1 MTTLTLDPRT
11 NVSGVAEL
19 LQIRDQ
25 LETLTARRAEVASH
39 IAEDAEFMGGEVLH
53 IPSYDARGIAEAPIG
68 TVYHVSHFESECR
81 PWITTEHD
89 AHRADQCPERRR
101 RFWCGQRQ
109 GEKVRVPYTR
119 EPKRSWHTFLGSWVL
134 IAYDAETRMGTLV
147 AIQEATA

>member
-25 LETLTARRAEVASH
+25 LEKLTARRAEVASH
-39 IAEDAEFMGGEVLH
+39 IAEDAEFMGGEVLR
-53 IPSYDARGIAEAPIG
+53 IPSYDARGITEAPIG

-81 PWITTEHD
+81 PWITEHD
-89 AHRADQCPERRR
+89 AHRADQCPKRRL
-101 RFWCGQRQ
+101 FWCGRRQ
-109 GEKVRVPYTR
+109 GEKVRVAYTR

-134 IAYDAETRMGTLV
+134 VAYNNETQTGTLV